1 MHLYNI
7 CTIPMVDEI
16 LTNKKDLVLDAGTLQ
31 VLYNAPIPVFVANDD
46 DSLLLANR
54 IVKHETGFV
63 ADDRTTFSDLLGSL
77 APYPPKEDELKAS
90 DFFNAVESSETF
102 QVSVKTHRSELVIWE
117 LFTVLLG
124 NSGDG
129 SKTVLCLGRD
139 ITGTVTQQQYMEE
152 LMEQLEQQISQR
164 TETLSDT
171 IAELEKE
178 ILEKNSISDALTL
191 SRERLKK
198 ISRHTLDVLEADR
211 QTISKELHD
220 SIGASL
226 AAIKFSLEEKEMVRN
241 RNGNRLDDSLDKEIG
256 YLAATIKET
265 KRISA
270 NLRPSTLDDLGL
282 VATIAWY
289 LRQFHRLYGDI
300 KIDYSSEISEQDIPE
315 AMKINI
321 YRIIQEGLANA
332 ERHSKASKVELSMQ
346 YCDGGHSVSLS
357 IIDNGC
363 GFDVKKTQASKD
375 PLGGYGLVA
384 MRERCEIFGGSFHLY
399 SKTDGGTRIKAIL
412 PLK

>member
-1 MHLYNI
+1 MI
-7 CTIPMVDEI
+7 DEI
-16 LTNKKDLVLDAGTLQ
+16 WTNHKDNVLEIGTFRVLD
-31 VLYNAPIPVFVANDD
+31 NAPIPVFVVTDD
-46 DSLLLANR
+46 GHLLWANR
-54 IVKHETGFV
+54 IVQHELGIV
-63 ADDRTTFSDLLGSL
+63 AGDTAATCKDLLHSL
-77 APYPPKEDELKAS
+77 EPYPPKNSELKVS
-90 DFFNAVESSETF
+90 DFFDAGKSSDTF
-102 QVSVKTHRSELVIWE
+102 QISVRSDRDEPVIWE
-117 LFTVLLG
+117 FFTVILG
-124 NSGDG
+124 DC
-129 SKTVLCLGRD
+129 KDCLQTALCLGQD
-139 ITGTVTQQQYMEE
+139 ITGTVIQQQHMKE
-152 LMEQLEQQISQR
+152 LMDQLEQQIAQR
-164 TETLSDT
+164 TETLNNT

-178 ILEKNSISDALTL
+178 IMEKNRISDALTL

-198 ISRHTLDVLEADR
+198 ISRHTLDILEADR

-226 AAIKFSLEEKEMVRN
+226 AAIKFSLEEKEIVRSS
-241 RNGNRLDDSLDKEIG
+241 NGNKLDDSLDKEVG

-282 VATIAWY
+282 AATIAWY

-321 YRIIQEGLANA
+321 YRIIQEGLTNA
-332 ERHSKASKVELSMQ
+332 ERHSNADIVQLSLE
-346 YCDGGHSVSLS
+346 YCDGGHSISLS
-357 IIDNGC
+357 IADNGC
-363 GFDVKKTQASKD
+363 GFDVKKTLANKD

-384 MRERCEIFGGSFHLY
+384 MRERCEIFGGSFHLD
-399 SKTDGGTRIKAIL
+399 SKTDGGTRMKAIL

>member
-1 MHLYNI
+1 MI
-7 CTIPMVDEI
+7 DETW
-16 LTNKKDLVLDAGTLQ
+16 TNKKKLVLEAGTLQ
-31 VLYNAPIPVFVANDD
+31 LLNNAPIPVFVITDNGN
-46 DSLLLANR
+46 LLFANR
-54 IVKHETGFV
+54 IVQHEIGFV
-63 ADDRTTFSDLLGSL
+63 AGDRATCKDLLSSL
-77 APYPPKEDELKAS
+77 EPYPPKKNTLKIP
-90 DFFNAVESSETF
+90 DFFGSGESSDTF
-102 QVSVKTHRSELVIWE
+102 QVSVKSHRGEPLIWKIFKVI
-117 LFTVLLG
+117 LG
-124 NSGDG
+124 NCEDG
-129 SKTVLCLGRD
+129 SQSVLCLGQD
-139 ITGTVTQQQYMEE
+139 ITGTVTQQQHMKE
-152 LMEQLEQQISQR
+152 LMDQLEQQISKR
-164 TETLSDT
+164 TETLNNT
-171 IAELEKE
+171 IVKLEKE

-198 ISRHTLDVLEADR
+198 ISRHTLDILEADR

-241 RNGNRLDDSLDKEIG
+241 RNGNQLNDSLDEEVG

-282 VATIAWY
+282 VATIDWY

-315 AMKINI
+315 AMKINV

-332 ERHSKASKVELSMQ
+332 ERHSKASKVKLSMQ
-346 YCDGGHSVSLS
+346 YCDGGHSISLS
-357 IIDNGC
+357 IMDNGC
-363 GFDVKKTQASKD
+363 GFDVKEIQSNKD
-375 PLGGYGLVA
+375 PLGGYGLIA
-384 MRERCEIFGGSFHLY
+384 MRERCEIFGGAFHLD
-399 SKTDGGTRIKAIL
+399 SKPGGGTRIKAIL

>member
-1 MHLYNI
+1 
-7 CTIPMVDEI
+7 VR
-16 LTNKKDLVLDAGTLQ
+16 VG
-31 VLYNAPIPVFVANDD
+31 
-46 DSLLLANR
+46 
-54 IVKHETGFV
+54 
-63 ADDRTTFSDLLGSL
+63 
-77 APYPPKEDELKAS
+77 
-90 DFFNAVESSETF
+90 
-102 QVSVKTHRSELVIWE
+102 THRGEPVIWE

-124 NSGDG
+124 D
-129 SKTVLCLGRD
+129 SKGRLQTVLCLGQD
-139 ITGTVTQQQYMEE
+139 ITGAVIQQQQMKE
-152 LMEQLEQQISQR
+152 LTDQLEQQISKR
-164 TETLSDT
+164 TVTLNDT
-171 IAELEKE
+171 IAKLEKE
-178 ILEKNSISDALTL
+178 ILEKNHISDALTL

-241 RNGNRLDDSLDKEIG
+241 RNGNQLNDSLDKEVG

-300 KIDYSSEISEQDIPE
+300 KIDYSFEISEQDIPE
-315 AMKINI
+315 ALKINI
-321 YRIIQEGLANA
+321 YRILQEGLTNA
-332 ERHSKASKVELSMQ
+332 ERHSNASAVRLSMQ
-346 YCDGGHSVSLS
+346 YCDGGHSISLS
-357 IIDNGC
+357 IVDNGC
-363 GFDVKKTQASKD
+363 GFDVKKTQANKD

-384 MRERCEIFGGSFHLY
+384 MRERCEIFGGSFHLD
-399 SKTDGGTRIKAIL
+399 SKMNGGTRIKAIL